1 MSDFI
6 KKYFPFYIL
15 WLLFFSF
22 VAVGLQ
28 ISTGV
33 FSAILPTGS
42 AFTIDFLENM
52 GALLWDIVTFRGDG
66 VPGLIATMFFFIPSL
81 PMIVWLIEMI
91 GTLIVGILNAI
102 IPF

>member
-6 KKYFPFYIL
+6 KKYLPWYML

-33 FSAILPTGS
+33 FSSTLPSGS
-42 AFTIDFLENM
+42 EFSVEFITNTVNLIWN
-52 GALLWDIVTFRGDG
+52 IVSFRGDG
-66 VPGLIATMFFFIPSL
+66 ITGIIATLAFYLPSL
-81 PMIVWLIEMI
+81 PVIVWMIEMI

>member
-6 KKYFPFYIL
+6 KKYFPVYVL
-15 WLLFFSF
+15 WVLFFSF
-22 VAVGLQ
+22 CAVGLQ
-28 ISTGV
+28 ISTGA
-33 FSAILPTGS
+33 FSATLPTGS
-42 AFTIDFLENM
+42 EFTVDFLSNM

-66 VPGLIATMFFFIPSL
+66 IPGLIATFAFFIPSF
-81 PMIVWLIEMI
+81 PIVVWLIEMI